1 MRTATQSGHLLHGII
16 SQSWPHQCR
25 ASEHFH
31 LPESLSPNVA
41 IVLSRMWL
49 ALQCLKFMIK
59 RDLYFR
65 FNPSIAADEM
75 QQEDAALELDLE
87 AGDSEGK
94 SWDEMWIVDDD
105 DDADD
110 EAVLGF

>member
-1 MRTATQSGHLLHGII
+1 MASSVSSERAFSSAGITI
-16 SQSWPHQCR
+16 SKHRNRLKPDVV
-25 ASEHFH
+25 E
-31 LPESLSPNVA
+31 
-41 IVLSRMWL
+41 

-59 RDLYFR
+59 RDLFFR

-75 QQEDAALELDLE
+75 QQEDAASELDLE
-87 AGDSEGK
+87 AGDSKGQ

-105 DDADD
+105 DTDD